1 MKITQVL
8 NGSNYPASTENN
20 PGAIFLSE
28 EEAQEYIDYLVIDLK
43 VGKKEEFQIKPLNST
58 EILKSIDT
66 STIISFLKEHR
77 GKAFISWS
85 IADIVDKASETGFE
99 MSDTAAREII
109 SKLNHDAD
117 CTVGISWDTI
127 SSYIDE
133 WILKNSFDVIL
144 CNASGKQCEVKFCSL
159 KTHENIIEY
168 WNDDLYYFYGASKNE
183 VQKTIGTGKTFGGA
197 TVISVT

>member
-28 EEAQEYIDYLVIDLK
+28 EEAREYTGYLKDVVPD
-43 VGKKEEFQIKPLNST
+43 EEFQIKPLNST

-85 IADIVDKASETGFE
+85 IDDIVDKASETGFE

-109 SKLNHDAD
+109 SKLNPDAD

>member
-28 EEAQEYIDYLVIDLK
+28 EEAREYTGYLKDVVPD
-43 VGKKEEFQIKPLNST
+43 EEFQIKPLNST

-85 IADIVDKASETGFE
+85 IDDIVDKASETGFE

-159 KTHENIIEY
+159 KTHENISEY

>member
-28 EEAQEYIDYLVIDLK
+28 EEAREYTGYLKDVVPD
-43 VGKKEEFQIKPLNST
+43 EEFQIKPLNST

-85 IADIVDKASETGFE
+85 IDDIVDKASETGFE

-109 SKLNHDAD
+109 SKLNPDAD

-133 WILKNSFDVIL
+133 WILKNSFDVTL
-144 CNASGKQCEVKFCSL
+144 NFSGKQCEVKFCSL

>member
-20 PGAIFLSE
+20 PDAIFLSE

-85 IADIVDKASETGFE
+85 IDDIVDKASETGFE

-144 CNASGKQCEVKFCSL
+144 CNASGKQCEEKFCSI
-159 KTHENIIEY
+159 KTHENISEY